1 MPVTLD
7 NQMGSLWLALLTGS
21 TLLLLACGNGAQT
34 AEGPTPGPVQIAA
47 PIPTADSAPT
57 PTVYEQSRQLF
68 DYDRRTPLDIQ
79 ELSVE
84 REDDVTV
91 TDMSYAS
98 VEGGEVPAYLVVPN
112 GTGPFAGL
120 ILQHGMPGDRHDLL
134 PHAKSLA
141 RTGAVVLVID
151 APFNRRRN
159 AKLAEPFTTMTK
171 QDWIEQVQLIV
182 DLRRGVDLL
191 SSRSDVDPGRIGFI
205 GFSYGAAMGGLLAGV
220 ETRIKSYVL
229 AVGLGG
235 IVEGLCDASHD
246 PSACRF
252 PSQAMIANYVVLAKQ
267 EASKGMHYLLRVSQ
281 DLPNF
286 LLSFQD
292 GSLVKVK
299 SEVPMSTGEFH
310 HIAAVYDGAR
320 VSLYVD
326 GVLSASEPK
335 TGAMRAG
342 SQRLCIGGTD
352 ACGASIPQ
360 LYSPFLGMI
369 DEVEIYD
376 RGLSAGEV
384 MAIARPQGAEAA
396 QHPSS
401 GAVSRWPADGDA
413 DNALVSNPGTLRNG
427 VAFADGKVGQAFSFD
442 GVDDYVEI
450 PHSTNIAPSAQITVS
465 AWVRLD
471 PLASV
476 AGWLEAMEQIEP
488 IHFVSHAAPASLFFQ
503 GAQHDEFIREEDAVR
518 FQRAGSLPKRVK
530 WYESGHFLDDGALR
544 DQVEW
549 LQSRIGIDASQ
560 FEPPRSR

>member
-1 MPVTLD
+1 
-7 NQMGSLWLALLTGS
+7 MGSLWLALLTGF
-21 TLLLLACGNGAQT
+21 TLLFLACGNGAET
-34 AEGPTPGPVQIAA
+34 ATGPTTGTVQAAA
-47 PIPTADSAPT
+47 PIPTPDPT
-57 PTVYEQSRQLF
+57 PPRTVYEQSRQLF
-68 DYDRRTPLDIQ
+68 DYDLRTPLDIQ

-84 REDDVTV
+84 REGDITV
-91 TDMSYAS
+91 RDMSYAS
-98 VEGGEVPAYLVVPN
+98 IEGGEVPAYLVSPD
-112 GTGPFAGL
+112 GPGPFAGL

-159 AKLAEPFTTMTK
+159 AKLAEPITTMTK

-191 SSRSDVDPGRIGFI
+191 SSRADVDPDKIGYI

-220 ETRIKSYVL
+220 ETRINSYVL

-235 IVEGLCDASHD
+235 IIEGLCDASHD

-286 LLSFQD
+286 LLGFQD
-292 GSLVKVK
+292 GSLVKVE
-299 SEVPMSTGEFH
+299 SEEPISSGEFH
-310 HIAAVYDGAR
+310 HIGAVYDGAS
-320 VSLYVD
+320 VSIYVD
-326 GVLSASEPK
+326 GVLTASEPK

-360 LYSPFLGMI
+360 LHSPFLGMI

-376 RGLSAGEV
+376 RGLSAAEV
-384 MAIARPQGAEAA
+384 MALARSDGAGAA

-413 DNALVSNPGTLRNG
+413 DDTLVSNPGTLRNG
-427 VAFADGKVGQAFSFD
+427 AAFADGKVGQAFSFD

-488 IHFVSHAAPASLFFQ
+488 IRFVGQAAPASLFFQ
-503 GAQHDEFIREEDAVR
+503 GALHDEFIREEDAIR

-530 WYESGHFLDDGALR
+530 WYEAGHFLNDGALR

-549 LQSRIGIDASQ
+549 LRSQIGIEASR
-560 FEPPRSR
+560 FEPPR